1 MKRENIFIF
10 LLLSLFFLF
19 ILPLNPISGKTTI
32 VYHAK
37 IDREVS
43 TGLTEYLKRS
53 LKLAEENEAEA
64 IIFEIHTPGGA
75 VNAASDIAKLLGN
88 TKLKTIAFINHDAL
102 SAGSYIALNMDEI
115 YMVPTGTMGAA
126 AVITQ
131 DGNAADQKSQS
142 YWLAAMKSA
151 AEKNG
156 RDPIYA
162 MAMADDSIDLS
173 EYGAPKGKLLTLTA
187 SQAVEVGYA
196 EGIVNSKADLLQKL
210 GYQDADVRLIE
221 ETWSERIAEFV
232 TNPIIIPILLT
243 IASLG
248 LVIELYT
255 PGFGLPGIAG
265 ITALLLFFYGHY
277 IAGLAGNESL
287 LLFILG
293 IILLIAELFVPGGII
308 GFIGFGSIL
317 LSILLTGESLVFMG
331 ISLLIA
337 LVSAIIVM
345 VILVKIFGKKIRI
358 FNKLV
363 LRDQTSTEEG
373 YVSHKTRT
381 DLLNKKGTAL
391 TPLRPSGTIMIDQ
404 ERIDAVS
411 EGEFIESGAQVI
423 VVKVEGV
430 RVVVRERK
438 DDE

>member
-151 AEKNG
+151 AEKRQRSDLCHGDG
-156 RDPIYA
+156 R
-162 MAMADDSIDLS
+162 
-173 EYGAPKGKLLTLTA
+173 
-187 SQAVEVGYA
+187 
-196 EGIVNSKADLLQKL
+196 
-210 GYQDADVRLIE
+210 
-221 ETWSERIAEFV
+221 
-232 TNPIIIPILLT
+232 
-243 IASLG
+243 
-248 LVIELYT
+248 
-255 PGFGLPGIAG
+255 
-265 ITALLLFFYGHY
+265 
-277 IAGLAGNESL
+277 
-287 LLFILG
+287 
-293 IILLIAELFVPGGII
+293 
-308 GFIGFGSIL
+308 
-317 LSILLTGESLVFMG
+317 
-331 ISLLIA
+331 
-337 LVSAIIVM
+337 
-345 VILVKIFGKKIRI
+345 
-358 FNKLV
+358 
-363 LRDQTSTEEG
+363 
-373 YVSHKTRT
+373 
-381 DLLNKKGTAL
+381 
-391 TPLRPSGTIMIDQ
+391 
-404 ERIDAVS
+404 
-411 EGEFIESGAQVI
+411 
-423 VVKVEGV
+423 
-430 RVVVRERK
+430 
-438 DDE
+438 